1 MSAPLPPELAGP
13 VRVALARAVER
24 IPQVGAL
31 PGGARFEPKWDGF
44 RLVAVRGERGATL
57 WSRRGTDL
65 STTFPEI
72 SSACADQLERGT
84 VLDGEVVIWS
94 SGRLDFAALQT
105 RMGRGPRRTAAHVRV
120 RPASYAVFDLLAHA
134 GQDTRPLPFDDRRM
148 LLEQLAVAWHPPL
161 NLSPVTTD
169 RTVAVEWFETY
180 AVVGIEGL
188 VVKGGAQ
195 AYRADRIWLKVKR
208 RSALD
213 VVCGAVIG
221 ARTAP
226 QELVIGLPIDGVLRI
241 VGRTGPLS
249 AGDRF
254 ALRPWLV
261 PPSGEHPWPSQVSPS
276 AITGFRTSRGLVDLT
291 LVEPIVVEVSAD
303 AAWDGRS
310 FRHILRFL
318 RARPDAELG
327 SIRPPHVTGLPT
339 T

>member
-1 MSAPLPPELAGP
+1 MSARLPPELAGP

-24 IPQVGAL
+24 IPQIGAL
-31 PGGARFEPKWDGF
+31 PGGSRFEPKWDGF
-44 RLVAVRGERGATL
+44 RLVAVCDERGASL

-65 STTFPEI
+65 STTFPEV
-72 SSACADQLERGT
+72 SSACVDQLERGT

-94 SGRLDFAALQT
+94 SGRLDFTALQT
-105 RMGRGPRRTAAHVRV
+105 RMGRGPRRAAAHARV
-120 RPASYAVFDLLAHA
+120 RPASYAVFDVLAHE
-134 GQDTRPLPFDDRRM
+134 GRDIRSLPFDDRRT
-148 LLEQLAVAWHPPL
+148 LLEHLAIAWQPPL
-161 NLSPVTTD
+161 NLSPVTAD
-169 RTVAVEWFETY
+169 RAVAVEWFETY
-180 AVVGIEGL
+180 ALVGIEGL

-195 AYRADRIWLKVKR
+195 AYRTGRDWLKVKR

-221 ARTAP
+221 RRTAP
-226 QELVIGLPIDGVLRI
+226 QELVIGLPIDGALRI

-249 AGDRF
+249 SGDRS
-254 ALRPWLV
+254 ALGPWIF

-276 AITGFRTSRGLVDLT
+276 AMTRFRTSRDLVDLT

-318 RARPDAELG
+318 RVRPDLRVDDVSMPAG
-327 SIRPPHVTGLPT
+327 
-339 T
+339 